1 MALIATGSNKDF
13 KPTPEGSHMAVCH
26 RVIDLG
32 TQRWEY
38 QGEPQIGRK
47 VLIGWELHGEAEDG
61 TPLKTDDGQPLGV
74 SKKYTLSLGK
84 KANLRGDLE
93 SWRGRGFSEEELA
106 GFDISQLLGQPC
118 MITIKHER
126 KGEKTYANV
135 ASVTRF
141 PSALKDLKPK
151 AKNPL
156 QLFDISNP
164 DNTVYEVLPEWIRK
178 QIDESA
184 ERSHRPTSTATASRE
199 AGKAASKPSSGFDD
213 MDDDIPF
220 ISSAFAH
227 DETTSK
233 ARRMARYDF

>member
-13 KPTPEGSHMAVCH
+13 KPVPQGSHMAVCW

-47 VLIGWELHGEAEDG
+47 VLIAWELHGEADDG
-61 TPLKTDDGQPLGV
+61 TPLTTDDGQPLSV

-93 SWRGRGFSEEELA
+93 SWRGKAFTEQELA
-106 GFDISQLLGQPC
+106 GFDIGALLGQPC
-118 MITIKHER
+118 MVTIKHET

-141 PSALKDLKPK
+141 PSALKDMKPK

-156 QLFDISNP
+156 QLFDVTDPNVA
-164 DNTVYEVLPEWIRK
+164 VYDVLPEWIRK
-178 QIDESA
+178 DIDQCA
-184 ERSHRPTSTATASRE
+184 ERNAKPQSTQAAGRE
-199 AGKAASKPSSGFDD
+199 AGKTAVAAGSGFED

-220 ISSAFAH
+220 R
-227 DETTSK
+227 DPL
-233 ARRMARYDF
+233 ARRGYHLVV